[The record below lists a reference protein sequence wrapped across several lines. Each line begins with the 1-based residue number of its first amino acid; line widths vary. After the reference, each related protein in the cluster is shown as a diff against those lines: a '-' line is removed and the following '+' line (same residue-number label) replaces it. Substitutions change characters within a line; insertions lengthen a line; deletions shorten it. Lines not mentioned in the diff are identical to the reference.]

1 MSKKERTPL
10 WKRFRKENLS
20 GGDMALF
27 LCSFTAIFGILCNKP
42 GGSIYYLVMFGLYAL
57 IWIVL
62 SFGGGR
68 RLVKGMWI
76 TGSVLWGM
84 TLLYCVLNWVV
95 VVPMGNPETIG
106 TFLAVI
112 IAILSFPATAMLNPV
127 FPLLYRLGYVA
138 SKVPEENAEFA
149 VVLCL
154 CCIAIVALA
163 FFMGWIYERNSMKKR
178 SVSNKALKME
188 IPDELKF

>member
-1 MSKKERTPL
+1 MAKRERTPL
-10 WKRFRKENLS
+10 WKRFRKESLS
-20 GGDMALF
+20 DGDMALF

-62 SFGGGR
+62 AFGGGR
-68 RLVKGMWI
+68 RLAKGMWI
-76 TGSVLWGM
+76 TGLVLWGM
-84 TLLYCVLNWVV
+84 TLAYCGLNWMI
-95 VVPMGNPETIG
+95 VVPMGNPETVG
-106 TFLAVI
+106 SALSVV

-149 VVLCL
+149 VLLCL
-154 CCIAIVALA
+154 CCMAVVAAAFLA
-163 FFMGWIYERNSMKKR
+163 GWIWEKNHKNKK
-178 SVSNKALKME
+178 KITAEPKME